1 MQHPVAANAHELH
14 EELAAV
20 TAVVQRTCPIHAVL
34 DRLAIS
40 ASGVV
45 VACWQVQPGGWW
57 NHSSQAAS

>member
-20 TAVVQRTCPIHAVL
+20 RAVVQHTCPIHAVL
-34 DRLAIS
+34 DRLAIL

-45 VACWQVQPGGWW
+45 VACWQVQPGGVVESQLT
-57 NHSSQAAS
+57 SS